1 MKYKILTVLACV
13 IMSGGVLQ
21 AQKVWTL
28 SDCIEHAHANN
39 LQIKQQQLNA
49 QISEGDLFTSKM
61 RVLPNLNGSL
71 GRNYNF
77 GRQVDPI
84 TNDFNAEN
92 TVSDYYRVDAS
103 VDLFRGLQSLNTI
116 RASENYMLARIQ
128 DVEKE
133 KVNISLQIATAY
145 LRILFSQE
153 ILEVARSQREVTA
166 LQVERTDKLVQAG
179 NAARGELL
187 EIIAQQAAEDL
198 NVTTSLND
206 LNLAYLNLT
215 QILDLDSVGNFDIYS
230 PDSIQ
235 PDFSV
240 AITSVHDVY
249 LEALGYLPHVKSA
262 EYDLQASKN
271 YLSVQKGMRSPTLSM
286 SGAWR
291 TGYSDNF
298 TLIGET
304 DVIPYMDQLDVNNN
318 KSFGVSLTVP
328 IFNRWYVQ
336 NSISTAQIQVLN
348 SENTLDLTKQQ
359 LYKEIQQAYND
370 AVSAKEKYSSALE
383 AVNSYREAFGYTE
396 HKFTVGIVNSVEYN
410 IAKNN
415 YIKAESDLLQA
426 KYEYV
431 FSLKILDFY
440 RGIPLSLS

>member
-1 MKYKILTVLACV
+1 MKYKILAAFACMLLS
-13 IMSGGVLQ
+13 ISVLQ
-21 AQKVWTL
+21 AQQIWSL
-28 SDCIEHAHANN
+28 SDCIEYAHANN
-39 LQIKQQQLNA
+39 LQIKQQELNA
-49 QISEGDLFTSKM
+49 QVSEGDLFTSKM
-61 RVLPNLNGSL
+61 RLLPNLNGSV

-92 TVSDYYRVDAS
+92 TISDYYGVDAS
-103 VDLFRGLQSLNTI
+103 IDLFRGLQTLNAI
-116 RASENYMLARIQ
+116 RANENNMLARIQ

-145 LRILFSQE
+145 LTILFSQE
-153 ILEVARSQREVTA
+153 ILDVAQSQREITA

-179 NAARGELL
+179 NAARGDLL
-187 EIIAQQAAEDL
+187 EIVAQQAAEDL
-198 NVTTSLND
+198 NVTTSRNE
-206 LNLAYLNLT
+206 LNLSYLNLT
-215 QILDLDSVGNFDIYS
+215 QILDLDSVGNFDIYA
-230 PDSIQ
+230 PDTIE
-235 PDFSV
+235 PDFGV
-240 AITSVHDVY
+240 EIMSVHDVY
-249 LEALGYLPHVKSA
+249 LEALTYLPHIKSA
-262 EYDLQASKN
+262 EYDLLASKN
-271 YLSVQKGMRSPTLSM
+271 YLSMQKGMRSPTLSL

-298 TLIGET
+298 VLPGET
-304 DVIPYMDQLDVNNN
+304 ETMNYMDQLDVNNN
-318 KSFGVSLTVP
+318 KSFGLSLRVP
-328 IFNRWYVQ
+328 IFNRWYVE
-336 NSISTAQIQVLN
+336 NSISTAQIGVLN

-370 AVSAKEKYSSALE
+370 AVSAKEKYKSALE

-415 YIKAESDLLQA
+415 YIKAESDLLQS
-426 KYEYV
+426 KYEYI

-440 RGIPLSLS
+440 RGVPLSLT